1 MLIGVPREIKDHE
14 FRVGISPLGVSAL
27 VRAGHE
33 VRVEARAGTA
43 LGFDDEVYR
52 AAGATIVRSPAKAY
66 AAELVV
72 KVKEPQPAEFAHLRR
87 GQMLFTY
94 LHLAAA
100 RPLLDRLLER
110 RVTAIAYESVRGND
124 GSLPLLAPMSELAGR
139 LAVQAGATSLE
150 MIHGGNGTLLGGVP
164 GVAPAEVI
172 ILGAGIAGTHAAQM
186 ALGLGARV
194 SIFDISLKR
203 LRELDL
209 AFGGRLVTVYSEKAA
224 LEEWLPRADLLIGA
238 VLLPGRSAP
247 KLISRAL
254 LARMRAGSA
263 FVDIAIDQ
271 GGCSETSRPT
281 THSAPRYREANVV
294 HYCVTNMP
302 SACARTAT
310 AALTHATLPYVLA
323 LANHGRDAFALDPGL
338 AQGLNTDDGKI
349 TLAALADEIAGAAR
363 AR

>member
-43 LGFDDEVYR
+43 LGFADEVYR

-72 KVKEPQPAEFAHLRR
+72 KVKEPQLAEFAHLRR

-124 GSLPLLAPMSELAGR
+124 GSSPLLAPMSELAGR

-238 VLLPGRSAP
+238 VLLPA
-247 KLISRAL
+247 
-254 LARMRAGSA
+254 
-263 FVDIAIDQ
+263 
-271 GGCSETSRPT
+271 
-281 THSAPRYREANVV
+281 
-294 HYCVTNMP
+294 
-302 SACARTAT
+302 
-310 AALTHATLPYVLA
+310 
-323 LANHGRDAFALDPGL
+323 
-338 AQGLNTDDGKI
+338 
-349 TLAALADEIAGAAR
+349 AAR
-363 AR
+363 QN

>member
-1 MLIGVPREIKDHE
+1 MLIGVPKEIKDHE

-33 VRVEARAGTA
+33 VRVETKAGAA
-43 LGFDDEVYR
+43 LGFDDDAYR
-52 AAGATIVRSPAKAY
+52 AAGATIVRSPAKVY

-72 KVKEPQPAEFAHLRR
+72 KVKEPQPAEFGFLRR
-87 GQMLFTY
+87 GQLLFTY

-100 RPLLDRLLER
+100 RPLLDMLLER
-110 RVTAIAYESVRGND
+110 RVTAIAYESVRGAD

-139 LAVQAGATSLE
+139 LAVQAGASSLE
-150 MIHGGNGTLLGGVP
+150 MVNGGNGTLLGGVP
-164 GVAPAEVI
+164 GVAPAEVV

-194 SIFDISLKR
+194 SLFDINLKR

-209 AFGGRLVTVYSEKAA
+209 AFGGRVATLYSERAA
-224 LEEWLPRADLLIGA
+224 LEEWLARADLLIGA

-247 KLISRAL
+247 KLISRAM
-254 LARMRAGSA
+254 LARMRRGSA

-281 THSAPRYREANVV
+281 THSAPRYSEAGVV

-310 AALTHATLPYVLA
+310 AALTHATLPYVMA
-323 LANHGRDAFALDPGL
+323 LANHGRDAFMRDPGL
-338 AQGLNTDDGKI
+338 AQGVNTDNGQVV
-349 TLAALADEIAGAAR
+349 LQALADEIAATEAG
-363 AR
+363 